1 MNVLYGIEI
10 TETGLITH
18 FTYVSN
24 MLEMIKK
31 LKFDI
36 ILDDFGTGF
45 SSLKYLKEFPIDQ
58 LKLDKSFADDLL
70 ENKKTAIIV
79 KNIINLCKD
88 LNIKVIVEGVETK
101 EQLDFYKEY
110 NVDKIQGFYFS
121 EPLTKDE
128 FIDYVKKVNGVS
140 ENEVSFYKFI
150 K

>member
-24 MLEMIKK
+24 MLEIIKK

-36 ILDDFGTGF
+36 VLDDFGTAF

-70 ENKKTAIIV
+70 ENR
-79 KNIINLCKD
+79 KNSYYCEKYNKPMQGS
-88 LNIKVIVEGVETK
+88 K
-101 EQLDFYKEY
+101 YKSDSRRDR
-110 NVDKIQGFYFS
+110 NKGTIRF
-121 EPLTKDE
+121 L
-128 FIDYVKKVNGVS
+128 
-140 ENEVSFYKFI
+140 
-150 K
+150 